1 MISRY
6 HEWHKQHKISP
17 MDRSPANLRSMPHKF
32 RGFTLTELAM
42 TLAIIALLMGFFM
55 SATPALL
62 AGQKYKQTE
71 LKLSLAEAALIQFV
85 TQNKRLPCPADGSLA
100 TGIEMRDAGTGDCTS
115 QTKGVVP
122 WVTLGLAA
130 VDIEDGWDNRL
141 TYRVA
146 PGLTR
151 DNAMDM
157 SGCDPAG
164 SAAAVG
170 TQPNQT
176 CQAGCTATTLVTNC
190 TPPTAFL
197 AGKGLTILDAAGSAT
212 KLMDPAATP
221 SNGAAF
227 VVISHGENLSGAYGT
242 GGVLMTASVAP
253 EGTNETPNRADAA
266 IGTSYID
273 APQNSSD
280 STAHFDDFVIRPS
293 VMTVITRAMLGP
305 RAHL

>member
-1 MISRY
+1 MNGINDIKSAA
-6 HEWHKQHKISP
+6 
-17 MDRSPANLRSMPHKF
+17 MDRIPANSRAVLRNL
-32 RGFTLTELAM
+32 RGFTLIELAV
-42 TLAIIALLMGFFM
+42 TLFIITLLMGFFIT
-55 SATPALL
+55 ATPALL
-62 AGQKYKQTE
+62 NSQKYKQTE

-122 WVTLGLAA
+122 WVTLGLTA
-130 VDIEDGWDNRL
+130 VDIEDGWNSRL

-170 TQPNQT
+170 AAPNQT
-176 CQAGCTATTLVTNC
+176 CQVACTATTLVTNC
-190 TPPTAFL
+190 TPPAAFL
-197 AGKGLTILDAAGSAT
+197 ANKGLTILDAAGSAT
-212 KLMDPAATP
+212 KLMDPAASP

-227 VVISHGENLSGAYGT
+227 VLISHGENLSGAYSSSGALLT
-242 GGVLMTASVAP
+242 PSGAP

-266 IGTSYID
+266 ISTSYVD
-273 APQNSSD
+273 APRNSSET
-280 STAHFDDFVIRPS
+280 TAHFDDFVTRPS

-305 RAHL
+305 RAHF